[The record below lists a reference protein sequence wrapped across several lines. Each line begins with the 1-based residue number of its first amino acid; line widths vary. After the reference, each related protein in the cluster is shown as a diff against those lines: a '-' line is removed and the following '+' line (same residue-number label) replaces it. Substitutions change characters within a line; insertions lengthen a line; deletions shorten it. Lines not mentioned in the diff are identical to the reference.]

1 MVFEEQIISLVLVTS
16 TAEGNNDSSVDK
28 ALTNKTGQHSPAFH
42 HLPGQ
47 AVPLDVAE
55 AAIHNNLFSQD

>member
-1 MVFEEQIISLVLVTS
+1 MILDEQIISSVLATS

-28 ALTNKTGQHSPAFH
+28 AMNDKTGQHSSAFH

-55 AAIHNNLFSQD
+55 AAIHNDLFSQD